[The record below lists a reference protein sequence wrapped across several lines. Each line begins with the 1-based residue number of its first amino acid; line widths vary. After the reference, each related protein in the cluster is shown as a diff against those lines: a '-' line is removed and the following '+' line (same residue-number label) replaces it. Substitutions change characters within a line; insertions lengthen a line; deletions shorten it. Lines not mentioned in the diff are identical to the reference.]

1 MKKSYLF
8 SALVAGTA
16 MLSSCGS
23 DDSLATTSS
32 DNANDVKQQIVLQV
46 SNSGDGLQTRA
57 DRPLYSSEAKQSIE
71 NVKLIICDSEN
82 KVVYTTEETN
92 WQTNSTAY
100 TTGGHGREKTITL
113 SDDDKLAEG
122 KYTVYAI
129 GYSSSSDYSNIADK
143 VTDIAKNSSYT
154 GNPELTLKDGV
165 VGEEIFA
172 GSLEIEVKKGVGF
185 KSSVVLNRQVAGT
198 FGYFKSI
205 PYNKDAA
212 KLQLVAYQRNTHLV
226 LGQFGNYDL
235 TGNGTGNDGHIN
247 YVINGG
253 TVATGDNAK
262 VIYSIKLTDW
272 FKSIKDAN
280 NDGLI
285 DGDADNWNKPDTYKD
300 VANFQTGSV
309 FGGTFVIP
317 FAKSASSDKTFVLQL
332 TKEDGT
338 VLKSWTVKLP
348 STDGQLSA
356 HTLYTWGTNSFTE
369 TSSSTDTQ
377 TTYNVV
383 RNHLYGIG
391 ERALDNPENPSTPD
405 PSNPDTPEDLSK
417 KQELTLRVNDNWE
430 VIHKMEVE
438 EE

>member
-57 DRPLYSSEAKQSIE
+57 GRPLYSSEAKQSIE
-71 NVKLIICDSEN
+71 NVKLIICNASNEVTYVKTIEKWNTDDVS
-82 KVVYTTEETN
+82 KT
-92 WQTNSTAY
+92 Y

-172 GSLEIEVKKGVGF
+172 GSLSLTVKDGVGF
-185 KSSVVLNRQVAGT
+185 KTPVVLNRQVAGT

-205 PYNKDAA
+205 PYDKDAA

-235 TGNGTGNDGHIN
+235 TGNGTGNGEHVN

-253 TVATGDNAK
+253 TAANSK
-262 VIYSIKLTDW
+262 VIYTITLSEW
-272 FKSIKDAN
+272 FKEVKDAN